1 MTVVGIHCG
10 HVVVVV
16 GQANLADS
24 TVGLSPLAF
33 ELTRCVTK
41 FAGLV
46 TADTAP

>member
-1 MTVVGIHCG
+1 MTVVGIHRG
-10 HVVVVV
+10 HVV

-46 TADTAP
+46 IADTAP